1 MAKRKSGALD
11 FSKLPLRKPDIIEGG
26 SKPYSLGDVEYRAD
40 MQKYLKDDPTAQLA
54 MRRIE
59 QLTGGD
65 YGQAI
70 KYILPRKE
78 GVEKSESEQRLED
91 VLRGVLGKRGDKLK
105 SASGTNLAG
114 LYLPKESQKGDYSG
128 PVSQSETLP
137 EIFVQRPD
145 VFDQEVIDA
154 MHTKDGVTR
163 DVKVLKSILAEDVEK
178 ESLKVGKDFEP
189 GYFERLLEKL
199 GIKDVDRS
207 LERRRE
213 EGTMPTE
220 EDMKQAKET
229 MSFEK
234 TTRHE
239 LDHFGLDLLRA
250 LGYELPYVDN
260 VRKEEQ
266 FVGMLDKIL
275 EAPGYKDEPSS
286 YTKFSYDIKD
296 QIDAIAKDAL
306 KKERGYNMGGLVAM
320 LKGFK

>member
-1 MAKRKSGALD
+1 MAKRKSGSLKTAKFPPPFPSELQ
-11 FSKLPLRKPDIIEGG
+11 PYN
-26 SKPYSLGDVEYRAD
+26 KPYSLGDVEYRAE
-40 MQKYLKDDPTAQLA
+40 MQKYLKDDPTAQIA

-65 YGQAI
+65 YGQVI

-78 GVEKSESEQRLED
+78 GVDKSKSEQRLED
-91 VLRGVLGKRGDKLK
+91 VLRKVFSKRGQKLK

-114 LYLPKESQKGDYSG
+114 LYLPRESQKVDYTG

-137 EIFVQRPD
+137 EIFVQRPN
-145 VFDQEVIDA
+145 VFDQKVIDS
-154 MHTKDGVTR
+154 MLTNR
-163 DVKVLKSILAEDVEK
+163 LAEDVEK
-178 ESLKVGKDFEP
+178 ESLKVGKDFKP

-220 EDMKQAKET
+220 EDIKQAKET
-229 MSFEK
+229 MPFER

-250 LGYELPYVDN
+250 LGYKLPYIDN
-260 VRKEEQ
+260 VSKEEQ
-266 FVGMLDKIL
+266 FVGMLDELL
-275 EAPGYKDEPSS
+275 EAPGYKNEPSKV
-286 YTKFSYDIKD
+286 TKFGYELKD
-296 QIDAIAKDAL
+296 QIDAMAKDAL
-306 KKERGYNMGGLVAM
+306 KKERGYKQGGLVAM
-320 LKGFK
+320 LKSFK

>member
-1 MAKRKSGALD
+1 MAKRKSGSLKTAKFPPPFPSELQ
-11 FSKLPLRKPDIIEGG
+11 PYN
-26 SKPYSLGDVEYRAD
+26 KPYSLGDVEYRAE
-40 MQKYLKDDPTAQLA
+40 MQKYLKDDPTAQIA

-65 YGQAI
+65 YGQVI

-78 GVEKSESEQRLED
+78 GVDKSESEQRLED
-91 VLRGVLGKRGDKLK
+91 VLRKVFSKRGQKLK

-114 LYLPKESQKGDYSG
+114 LYLPRESQKVDYTG

-137 EIFVQRPD
+137 EIFVQRPN
-145 VFDQEVIDA
+145 VFDQKVIDS
-154 MHTKDGVTR
+154 MLTNR
-163 DVKVLKSILAEDVEK
+163 LAEDVEK
-178 ESLKVGKDFEP
+178 ESLKVGKDFKP

-220 EDMKQAKET
+220 EDIKQAKET
-229 MSFEK
+229 MPFER

-250 LGYELPYVDN
+250 LGYKLPYIDN
-260 VRKEEQ
+260 VSKEEQ
-266 FVGMLDKIL
+266 FVGMLDELL
-275 EAPGYKDEPSS
+275 EAPGYKNEPSKV
-286 YTKFSYDIKD
+286 TKFGYELKD
-296 QIDAIAKDAL
+296 QIDAMAKDAL
-306 KKERGYNMGGLVAM
+306 KKERGYKQGGLVAM
-320 LKGFK
+320 LKSFK

>member
-1 MAKRKSGALD
+1 MAKRKSGALKSAK
-11 FSKLPLRKPDIIEGG
+11 FPPPSPFRTSPYN
-26 SKPYSLGDVEYRAD
+26 KPYSLGDVEYRAE

-54 MRRIE
+54 MRRVE

-65 YGQAI
+65 YGQVL

-91 VLRGVLGKRGDKLK
+91 VLRKVFSKRGQKLK

-114 LYLPKESQKGDYSG
+114 LYLPRESQKVDYRG

-145 VFDQEVIDA
+145 VFDQE
-154 MHTKDGVTR
+154 
-163 DVKVLKSILAEDVEK
+163 ILDTNKGKFARNIYADDVEK
-178 ESLKVGKDFEP
+178 ESLKVGKDFKP

-220 EDMKQAKET
+220 EDIKQAKET
-229 MSFEK
+229 MPFER

-250 LGYELPYVDN
+250 LGYKLPYIDTIK
-260 VRKEEQ
+260 KEEQ
-266 FVGMLDKIL
+266 FVGMLDSLL
-275 EAPGYKDEPSS
+275 EAPGYKNEPSKV
-286 YTKFSYDIKD
+286 TKFGYELKD
-296 QIDAIAKDAL
+296 QIDAMAKDAL
-306 KKERGYNMGGLVAM
+306 KKERGYKQGGLVAM
-320 LKGFK
+320 LKSFK

>member
-1 MAKRKSGALD
+1 MAKRKSGALKTAK
-11 FSKLPLRKPDIIEGG
+11 FPPPSPFR
-26 SKPYSLGDVEYRAD
+26 SKPYSLGDIEYRAE

-54 MRRIE
+54 MRRVE

-65 YGQAI
+65 YGQVL
-70 KYILPRKE
+70 KYILPRKD
-78 GVEKSESEQRLED
+78 GVEKSSPEKRLEEIIKTI
-91 VLRGVLGKRGDKLK
+91 LARKGEKLK
-105 SASGTNLAG
+105 GPASMTNLG
-114 LYLPKESQKGDYSG
+114 GIYLPTEEQKGDNYKG
-128 PVSQSETLP
+128 QVSQSGTLP

-178 ESLKVGKDFEP
+178 ESLKVGKDFKP

-207 LERRRE
+207 LKRRRE

-234 TTRHE
+234 TARHE

-250 LGYELPYVDN
+250 LGYKLPYVDN
-260 VRKEEQ
+260 VRK
-266 FVGMLDKIL
+266 
-275 EAPGYKDEPSS
+275 
-286 YTKFSYDIKD
+286 
-296 QIDAIAKDAL
+296 
-306 KKERGYNMGGLVAM
+306 
-320 LKGFK
+320 

>member
-1 MAKRKSGALD
+1 MAKRKSGALKTAK
-11 FSKLPLRKPDIIEGG
+11 FPPPFPSELQPYN
-26 SKPYSLGDVEYRAD
+26 KPYSLGDVEYRAE
-40 MQKYLKDDPTAQLA
+40 MQKYLKDDPTAQIA

-65 YGQAI
+65 YGQVI

-78 GVEKSESEQRLED
+78 GVDKSKSEQRLED
-91 VLRGVLGKRGDKLK
+91 VLRKVFSKRGQKLK

-114 LYLPKESQKGDYSG
+114 LYLPRESQKVDYTG

-137 EIFVQRPD
+137 EIFVQRPN
-145 VFDQEVIDA
+145 VFDQKVIDS
-154 MHTKDGVTR
+154 MLTNR
-163 DVKVLKSILAEDVEK
+163 LAEDVEK
-178 ESLKVGKDFEP
+178 ESLKVGKDFKP

-220 EDMKQAKET
+220 EDIKQAKET
-229 MSFEK
+229 MPFER

-250 LGYELPYVDN
+250 LGYKLPYIDN
-260 VRKEEQ
+260 VSKEEQ
-266 FVGMLDKIL
+266 FVGMLDELL
-275 EAPGYKDEPSS
+275 EAPGYKNEPSKV
-286 YTKFSYDIKD
+286 TKFGYELKD
-296 QIDAIAKDAL
+296 QIDAMAKDAL
-306 KKERGYNMGGLVAM
+306 KKERGYKQGGLVAM
-320 LKGFK
+320 LKSFK